1 MTKIVCGYHV
11 ARSLGIWSA
20 GSAAQRPLLAVNAP
34 FLNHCRHVSRSS
46 TSLQPLDSAT
56 SLDVT
61 NIDPHDEVNPPLRSL
76 PAPLELPVKQH
87 DSSTLGHLYRTG
99 RAYGS
104 FYWKGLKA
112 AWANHKECRPIEKK
126 LIRVK
131 NRFVPPQYKIG
142 NSIHELALGMMEM
155 RLIPDPGDE
164 HADQESR
171 QALDHLI
178 ARMTR
183 ARYQTLVR
191 EREDWSKLPRFAV
204 LVAIC
209 GEYLPLLIPFF
220 PSISPK
226 TCQIPKQITGVRKS
240 NEERRRNGIDV
251 YNRAYAKPRQVEGR
265 TVRLVDEAA
274 AYEETWKEFKRRQE
288 AVNFDVVDLYYLTNL
303 KNVGP
308 RLSQMF
314 IGSMSSQHLF
324 RASLVLSL
332 HGKIWDRIGL
342 VPPRALLERRL
353 LARMKHLLVDDLLL
367 RESKGGVSSLSDEEL
382 RIACEERAI
391 PLIGRPTDTLRQ
403 DLNTWLQVVFSQGP
417 LYRLDL
423 AVLAPW
429 HEVQEAVTQAK
440 QQEKA
445 LDDTFVTTQ
454 RAAST
459 L

>member
-1 MTKIVCGYHV
+1 
-11 ARSLGIWSA
+11 
-20 GSAAQRPLLAVNAP
+20 
-34 FLNHCRHVSRSS
+34 
-46 TSLQPLDSAT
+46 
-56 SLDVT
+56 
-61 NIDPHDEVNPPLRSL
+61 DEVNPPLRSL

-112 AWANHKECRPIEKK
+112 AWANHKDCRPIKKK
-126 LIRVK
+126 L
-131 NRFVPPQYKIG
+131 
-142 NSIHELALGMMEM
+142 
-155 RLIPDPGDE
+155 
-164 HADQESR
+164 ESR

-226 TCQIPKQITGVRKS
+226 TCQIPKQITDVRKS
-240 NEERRRNGIDV
+240 NEERRRNGIEL
-251 YNRAYAKPRQVEGR
+251 YTRAYAKPKQVHG
-265 TVRLVDEAA
+265 T
-274 AYEETWKEFKRRQE
+274 T
-288 AVNFDVVDLYYLTNL
+288 
-303 KNVGP
+303 NVGP

-314 IGSMSSQHLF
+314 IGSMSNQHLF
-324 RASLVLSL
+324 RASLVFSL
-332 HGKIWDRIGL
+332 HGKIWDRVGL

-367 RESKGGVSSLSDEEL
+367 RESKGGVSALSDEEL

-391 PLIGRPTDTLRQ
+391 PLIGKPSDALRQ
-403 DLNTWLQVVFSQGP
+403 DLNTWL
-417 LYRLDL
+417 
-423 AVLAPW
+423 
-429 HEVQEAVTQAK
+429 
-440 QQEKA
+440 
-445 LDDTFVTTQ
+445 
-454 RAAST
+454 
-459 L
+459 